1 VNGMIHHLVAYADT
15 DAGGVV
21 YHGRYVELAER
32 SRLLALHEAG
42 WTVAR
47 LQDELGVVLVVHRV
61 HAYFCRPA
69 RLEQWLEVSTQFR
82 QAGAVHCVLRTRFE
96 RDGEVLATLDAE
108 LVALFGRQ
116 LTRIPDVLLH
126 DLTEIHPD
134 PVSVPQPTLQNSMKR
149 RVIP

>member
-1 VNGMIHHLVAYADT
+1 MIHHLVAYADT

-47 LQDELGVVLVVHRV
+47 LQDELGVMLVVYRFRAHFR
-61 HAYFCRPA
+61 RPA

-96 RDGEVLATLDAE
+96 RDGEVLATLDAD
-108 LVALFGRQ
+108 LAALFGRQ
-116 LTRIPDVLLH
+116 LARIPDVLLH
-126 DLTEIHPD
+126 DLSETYPD
-134 PVSVPQPTLQNSMKR
+134 PVPVPQATLRNSRKG